1 MARIDLGGAA
11 FVACA
16 ALAIG
21 SAGVV
26 AFARSLARSAV
37 GLVGAV
43 VGVAGLFALL
53 AADAP
58 AAIELVAAGGCTLV
72 LFLFA
77 GAATTPQGELAES
90 NAPGRRRAPFYASV
104 LVVGAFSAVAMDTVW
119 STPGGQ
125 AGPVGGAAP
134 LGHALLG
141 AHLLPFELAA
151 FVLLAT
157 TLCAAAL
164 ARRGVKREAEAE
176 G

>member
-37 GLVGAV
+37 GLVGAI
-43 VGVAGLFALL
+43 VGVAGLFAQL

-58 AAIELVAAGGCTLV
+58 AAIELVAAGGCTVV

-77 GAATTPQGELAES
+77 GAATTPEGEMAES
-90 NAPGRRRAPFYASV
+90 NAPGRRRAPVYASV
-104 LVVGAFSAVAMDTVW
+104 VVVAAFSAVAIDTVW
-119 STPGGQ
+119 SSSAAQP
-125 AGPVGGAAP
+125 APVGGAAP

-141 AHLLPFELAA
+141 TQLLPFELAA
-151 FVLLAT
+151 FVVLAT
-157 TLCAAAL
+157 TLSAAAI

-176 G
+176 Q